1 MSQESDT
8 NHRSSNQSLCSSS
21 LGNDVFGNDYVTIA
35 KSQKSPDSTASPS
48 NSSKE
53 TNHKKS
59 KKKLHADGE
68 LPLKSNEG
76 SSSSGTV
83 LYEDSLDCGVT
94 PSPLEYD
101 CSVERRDI
109 SETSDTRNVLGVFRE
124 EKNLPVVSLED
135 LGDEG
140 MSVSDIDQFSD
151 EDNQVDIEELT
162 IDSSGNDTS
171 THQYQVP
178 DICRHQ
184 RQRVTPL
191 CVVKLYK
198 SQVFQKHNIYC

>member
-1 MSQESDT
+1 MYVINEFIPLLFCFLIFRVRCDCEEKDVHTSVNYPSKNQNNHCYRQEQKNSARILSQESDT

-53 TNHKKS
+53 TTHKKS
-59 KKKLHADGE
+59 KKKLHEDGE

-76 SSSSGTV
+76 YRYSSSGTV

-101 CSVERRDI
+101 CSVERRDR
-109 SETSDTRNVLGVFRE
+109 SGTR
-124 EKNLPVVSLED
+124 
-135 LGDEG
+135 
-140 MSVSDIDQFSD
+140 
-151 EDNQVDIEELT
+151 
-162 IDSSGNDTS
+162 
-171 THQYQVP
+171 
-178 DICRHQ
+178 
-184 RQRVTPL
+184 
-191 CVVKLYK
+191 
-198 SQVFQKHNIYC
+198 

>member
-59 KKKLHADGE
+59 KKKLHEDGE

-83 LYEDSLDCGVT
+83 LFEDSLDCGVT
-94 PSPLEYD
+94 LSHLEND
-101 CSVERRDI
+101 CSSDQRD
-109 SETSDTRNVLGVFRE
+109 R
-124 EKNLPVVSLED
+124 
-135 LGDEG
+135 
-140 MSVSDIDQFSD
+140 
-151 EDNQVDIEELT
+151 
-162 IDSSGNDTS
+162 SG
-171 THQYQVP
+171 P
-178 DICRHQ
+178 R
-184 RQRVTPL
+184 
-191 CVVKLYK
+191 
-198 SQVFQKHNIYC
+198 